1 MALPDLLKLFRL
13 DGEVAVITGA
23 ARGIGRASALVLAQ
37 AGATVVLID
46 KDAEAC
52 AKTTAELKEA
62 GAKAEALTLDVLDD
76 AAVAKGFAGI
86 AERHKRFD
94 VLINN
99 AGTSIRQ
106 PALEVTREAWDT
118 TIGLNV
124 TACFMCAREA
134 GRQMIAKG
142 HGGRIVNIA
151 SIMGFSGGG
160 PYPNPAYQTSKGA
173 VVNMTRALAVEWGPR
188 KVRVNAVAPTWVR
201 TELTRP
207 LFSNNAIVAQL
218 EGLMP
223 LGRAA
228 DPEDMAGAVL
238 YLSTRA
244 SDMVT
249 GHILAVD
256 GGYLAK

>member
-1 MALPDLLKLFRL
+1 MALTDLPKLFRL
-13 DGEVAVITGA
+13 DGDVAVVTGA
-23 ARGIGRASALVLAQ
+23 ARGIGRASAIVLAQ
-37 AGATVVLID
+37 SGASVVLID

-52 AKTTAELKEA
+52 DATASEMRENGL
-62 GAKAEALTLDVLDD
+62 KAETLTLDIMDE
-76 AAVAKGFAGI
+76 AAVATSFAAI
-86 AERHKRFD
+86 AARHRRFD
-94 VLINN
+94 ILINN

-124 TACFMCAREA
+124 TACFFCAREA
-134 GRQMIAKG
+134 GRRMIAAG
-142 HGGRIVNIA
+142 RGGRIVNIA

-188 KVRVNAVAPTWVR
+188 KIRVNAVAPTWVR
-201 TELTRP
+201 TDLTKP

-218 EGLMP
+218 EGMMP

-228 DPEDMAGAVL
+228 DPDDMAGAVL
-238 YLSTRA
+238 YLSSRA

>member
-1 MALPDLLKLFRL
+1 MLPDLTRLFRL
-13 DGEVAVITGA
+13 DGQVAVVTGA
-23 ARGIGRASALVLAQ
+23 ARGIGRASATVLAQ
-37 AGATVVLID
+37 AGAIAVLTD
-46 KDAEAC
+46 KDAAAC
-52 AKTTAELKEA
+52 SATAAELKEA
-62 GAKAEALTLDVLDD
+62 GLKAEAITLDVLDEK
-76 AAVAKGFAGI
+76 AVAAAFADI
-86 AERHKRFD
+86 AKRHGRFD

-124 TACFMCAREA
+124 TACFFCAREA
-134 GRQMIAKG
+134 GRQMIAAGK
-142 HGGRIVNIA
+142 GGRIVNIA

-173 VVNMTRALAVEWGPR
+173 VVNMTRALAVEWGPQ

-201 TELTRP
+201 TDLTKP
-207 LFSNNAIVAQL
+207 LFTNNAIVAQL
-218 EGLMP
+218 EAMMP

-228 DPEDMAGAVL
+228 DPEDMAGAIL
-238 YLSTRA
+238 YLASPA

>member
-1 MALPDLLKLFRL
+1 MLPDLTRLFRL
-13 DGEVAVITGA
+13 DGQVAVVTGA
-23 ARGIGRASALVLAQ
+23 ARGIGRASATVLAQ
-37 AGATVVLID
+37 AGAIAVLTD
-46 KDAEAC
+46 KDAAAC
-52 AKTTAELKEA
+52 SATAAELKEA
-62 GAKAEALTLDVLDD
+62 GLKAEAITLDVLDEK
-76 AAVAKGFAGI
+76 AVAAAFADI
-86 AERHKRFD
+86 AKRHGRFD
-94 VLINN
+94 VLVNN

-124 TACFMCAREA
+124 TACFFCAREA
-134 GRQMIAKG
+134 GRQMIAAGK
-142 HGGRIVNIA
+142 GGRIVNIA

-173 VVNMTRALAVEWGPR
+173 VVNMTRALAVEWGPQ

-201 TELTRP
+201 TDLTKP
-207 LFSNNAIVAQL
+207 LFTNNAIVAQL
-218 EGLMP
+218 EGMMP

-228 DPEDMAGAVL
+228 DPEDMAGAIL
-238 YLSTRA
+238 YLASPA

>member
-1 MALPDLLKLFRL
+1 MLPDLTRLFRL
-13 DGEVAVITGA
+13 DGQVAVITGA
-23 ARGIGRASALVLAQ
+23 ARGIGRASATVLAQ
-37 AGATVVLID
+37 AGALAVLTD
-46 KDAEAC
+46 KDAAAC
-52 AKTTAELKEA
+52 AATAAELKEA
-62 GAKAEALTLDVLDD
+62 GLKAEPVTLDVMDEK
-76 AAVAKGFAGI
+76 AVAAAFADI
-86 AERHKRFD
+86 AKRHGRFD

-124 TACFMCAREA
+124 TACFFCAREA
-134 GRQMIAKG
+134 GRQMIAAGK
-142 HGGRIVNIA
+142 GGRIVNIA

-173 VVNMTRALAVEWGPR
+173 VVNMTRALAVEWGPQ

-201 TELTRP
+201 TDLTKP

-218 EGLMP
+218 EGMMP

-228 DPEDMAGAVL
+228 DPEDMAGAIL
-238 YLSTRA
+238 YLASPA

>member
-1 MALPDLLKLFRL
+1 MLPDLTRLFRL
-13 DGEVAVITGA
+13 DGQVAVVTGA
-23 ARGIGRASALVLAQ
+23 ARGIGRASATVLAQ
-37 AGATVVLID
+37 AGAIAVLTD
-46 KDAEAC
+46 KDPAAC
-52 AKTTAELKEA
+52 AATAAELKEA
-62 GAKAEALTLDVLDD
+62 GLQAEPVTLDVMDEK
-76 AAVAKGFAGI
+76 AVAAAFADI
-86 AERHKRFD
+86 AKRHGRFD

-124 TACFMCAREA
+124 TACFFCAREA
-134 GRQMIAKG
+134 GRQMIAAGK
-142 HGGRIVNIA
+142 GGRIVNIA

-173 VVNMTRALAVEWGPR
+173 VVNMTRALAVEWGPQ
-188 KVRVNAVAPTWVR
+188 KIRVNAVAPTWVR
-201 TELTRP
+201 TDLTKP
-207 LFSNNAIVAQL
+207 LFTNNAIVAQL
-218 EGLMP
+218 EGMMP

-228 DPEDMAGAVL
+228 DPEDMAGAIL
-238 YLSTRA
+238 YLASPA